1 MRIILIVNKPP
12 SNLQPAKMM
21 HYTTAKFCEQ
31 SHMSLVAL
39 WDLGNVVVQ
48 WNPTRIREM
57 TGLPEAKTDVFK
69 SRYFEDLWLELDRG
83 TTDER
88 EVANKVAAETELSKV
103 EVDLYFAAVRE
114 SLVDFTE
121 SIDLIRQ
128 MKDQGIKM
136 YVLSNM
142 SLVNAKYLRQR
153 VYFQLF
159 DGIVISAEEKLIK
172 PDTALFQLLLDRYQ
186 LDPTKM
192 VFMDDSLPNITAA
205 ESLGMHGVHFKATS
219 ECYTKIKR
227 YFKL

>member
-1 MRIILIVNKPP
+1 
-12 SNLQPAKMM
+12 
-21 HYTTAKFCEQ
+21 
-31 SHMSLVAL
+31 MSLVAL

-48 WNPTRIREM
+48 WNPARIREM

-153 VYFQLF
+153 AYFQLF

-205 ESLGMHGVHFKATS
+205 ESLGMHGVHFTATS